1 MKFDF
6 GKYAL
11 KLRSLPNSKNIR
23 RYLDCLMYYMAVLA
37 AYNLITIC
45 LVYDDFTPRF
55 PALFALAIP
64 VLFFY
69 TYHTLENE
77 FKNVTRDMVKDVIT
91 YIRLKQTQSLIET
104 LEENPEILQGTYKKK
119 SLLYWAR
126 HHKNLE
132 ANSIIIDV
140 MKKQKKAHSD

>member
-1 MKFDF
+1 
-6 GKYAL
+6 
-11 KLRSLPNSKNIR
+11 
-23 RYLDCLMYYMAVLA
+23 MYYMAVLA